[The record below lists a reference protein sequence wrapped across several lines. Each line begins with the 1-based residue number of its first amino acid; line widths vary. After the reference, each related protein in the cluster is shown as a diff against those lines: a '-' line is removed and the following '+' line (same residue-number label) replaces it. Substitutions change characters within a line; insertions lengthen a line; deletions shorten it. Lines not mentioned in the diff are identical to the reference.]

1 MKLATTALE
10 RFAIVVAALVLS
22 IGLIAV
28 LSGFF
33 AGRDQ
38 AGVSDGSVVRPIGQT
53 FPDLGHAHLHPGQ
66 PRPAYNS
73 DPPTSGAHIPEPVLL
88 DRNIPNDD
96 QLLEALEMGDVVL
109 MYGSGRPPPGLVALA
124 RKQAGRFTP
133 ALAAAGQ
140 AVVLAKRPG
149 TNGVI
154 ALAWTRLLHVPSAA
168 DPALRQF
175 VNQYLGRGA
184 P

>member
-1 MKLATTALE
+1 VKLATTALE
-10 RFAIVVAALVLS
+10 RVAIVVASLVLS

-38 AGVSDGSVVRPIGQT
+38 AGVSDGSVVRTIGQT
-53 FPDLGHAHLHPGQ
+53 FPDLGHAHLRPGQ
-66 PRPAYNS
+66 PRPTYNS
-73 DPPTSGAHIPEPVLL
+73 DPPTSGAHIPEPILL
-88 DRNIPNDD
+88 DRNVLNDD
-96 QLLEALEMGDVVL
+96 QLLEALEVGDVVL
-109 MYGSGRPPPGLVALA
+109 MYGAGRPPPGLVALA
-124 RKQAGRFTP
+124 RQEAGRFTP

-168 DPALRQF
+168 DPALRRF

>member
-1 MKLATTALE
+1 VKLATTALE
-10 RFAIVVAALVLS
+10 RVAIVVASLVLS

-38 AGVSDGSVVRPIGQT
+38 AGVSGGSVVRTIGQT
-53 FPDLGHAHLHPGQ
+53 FPDLGHAHLRPGQ

-88 DRNIPNDD
+88 DRNVLNDD
-96 QLLEALEMGDVVL
+96 QLLEALEVGDVVV
-109 MYGSGRPPPGLVALA
+109 MYGMGRPPPGLVALA
-124 RKQAGRFTP
+124 RTEAGRFTP

-140 AVVLAKRPG
+140 AVVLAKRGG

-154 ALAWTRLLHVPSAA
+154 ALAWTHLLHVPSAA

-175 VNQYLGRGA
+175 VTQYLGRGA